1 MDILAGVDE
10 GLLGVLQWVIW
21 LWYEAN
27 DIVHFVSVVVWVISV
42 SLEEWFA
49 DVLGLWGEFL
59 FVIVLEKTVYIGYW

>member
-1 MDILAGVDE
+1 MDVLAGIDE

-21 LWYEAN
+21 FWYEAD
-27 DIVHFVSVVVWVISV
+27 DIVRFVSVVVWVISV

-59 FVIVLEKTVYIGYW
+59 FVIALEKTVYIGYW